1 MNWHHYHHHRHI
13 DPTAA
18 LYLIT
23 APADVVVSLAD
34 MKKHLR
40 VEADDTDDDDLIEA
54 FTEACTEHLDGR
66 DGYLGRALTD
76 QTWELRLSWFPVGYR
91 EYIRIPLPPLIELVS
106 VKYIDTDGN
115 EQTFDSSNYHVTGVG
130 DRGTLR
136 LRSGK
141 CWPALGVGW
150 PEPAIIR
157 FRAGYL
163 DSGNSPPTINVPAP
177 IIAAIKLFTANLYEN
192 RQTIVIGQTA
202 IELPWAREALL
213 RSYRVF

>member
-1 MNWHHYHHHRHI
+1 MNWNHHRHFYV

-23 APADVVVSLAD
+23 APTEDVVSRAD

-40 VEADDTDDDDLIEA
+40 VAAADTDDDDTIDA
-54 FTEACTEHLDGR
+54 MRDAVVQYIDGR
-66 DGYLGRALTD
+66 DGYLGRALAD
-76 QTWELRLSWFPVGYR
+76 QTWELRMSWFPGGCDH
-91 EYIRIPLPPLIELVS
+91 IRIPLPPLIEVVS

-115 EQTFDSSNYHVTGVG
+115 EQPYDAANYHVTGAG

-136 LRSGK
+136 LRANK
-141 CWPALGVGW
+141 CWPTLGVGW

-157 FRAGYL
+157 FRAGYI

-192 RQTIVIGQTA
+192 RQTIVVGQTA
-202 IELPWAREALL
+202 IELPWAAEALL
-213 RSYRVF
+213 RAYRVF